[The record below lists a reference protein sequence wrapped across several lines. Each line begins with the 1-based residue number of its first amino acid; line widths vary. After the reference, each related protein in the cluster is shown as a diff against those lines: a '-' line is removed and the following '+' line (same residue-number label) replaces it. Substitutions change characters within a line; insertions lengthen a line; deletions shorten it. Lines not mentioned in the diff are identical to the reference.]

1 MIQLKSSN
9 IAFASAGIAVTLI
22 CYGTLVQDG
31 GLIWKAAGFGV
42 GSLGLFSTRATPE
55 IVTAFGIFL
64 VALAL
69 GIVPAEKVFS
79 GFVSGGFWLLVSGII
94 LGTAITSTGL
104 ADEVSKRLILYT
116 GQSYPKALI
125 AVAICGMVL
134 GFLVPST
141 MPRIVVII
149 PIALALASR
158 FGLDEGAKGT
168 IGLIA
173 TSALATLLP
182 TYTILTANLP
192 TIVHVGAIDQVYG
205 IHTTYS
211 EYFIY
216 QLPVN
221 ILRLGVIV
229 MYMLW
234 FTKDVRPSVK
244 YFDLSSSKLTKKQL
258 HLLIILVCA
267 ISFWATD
274 FIHHIPPA
282 WISLVAATVVIWPRF
297 GMLSSTAMKEKIDLT
312 PAIFLASIIT
322 VVTVATEA
330 GLDHLVSDFILRIL
344 PDQNGGL
351 AAIFSVF
358 GVSFVLSHLTTAP
371 AAPAVLVPLAQNLS
385 EATGLSMNT
394 TLMTQIIGISTPAI
408 PYQAP
413 PLIIAM
419 SLSKVPNLV
428 FLKICMLLS
437 LVVMMFGLPI
447 TYAWWSIITP

>member
-1 MIQLKSSN
+1 
-9 IAFASAGIAVTLI
+9 
-22 CYGTLVQDG
+22 
-31 GLIWKAAGFGV
+31 
-42 GSLGLFSTRATPE
+42 
-55 IVTAFGIFL
+55 
-64 VALAL
+64 
-69 GIVPAEKVFS
+69 
-79 GFVSGGFWLLVSGII
+79 
-94 LGTAITSTGL
+94 
-104 ADEVSKRLILYT
+104 
-116 GQSYPKALI
+116 
-125 AVAICGMVL
+125 
-134 GFLVPST
+134 
-141 MPRIVVII
+141 
-149 PIALALASR
+149 
-158 FGLDEGAKGT
+158 
-168 IGLIA
+168 
-173 TSALATLLP
+173 
-182 TYTILTANLP
+182 
-192 TIVHVGAIDQVYG
+192 
-205 IHTTYS
+205 
-211 EYFIY
+211 
-216 QLPVN
+216 
-221 ILRLGVIV
+221 
-229 MYMLW
+229 
-234 FTKDVRPSVK
+234 
-244 YFDLSSSKLTKKQL
+244 
-258 HLLIILVCA
+258 
-267 ISFWATD
+267 
-274 FIHHIPPA
+274 
-282 WISLVAATVVIWPRF
+282 
-297 GMLSSTAMKEKIDLT
+297 MKEKIDLT